1 MILLKPRRGFRRLP
15 TGFDQPIY
23 VFPENG
29 ISQHALNLIARDR
42 LQDDPGILREF
53 PQWRIKRAPHFV
65 GAMVPR
71 PAHVQGKLRQGLEPL
86 DFRG

>member
-1 MILLKPRRGFRRLP
+1 MPLLKPCRRLRRLMLR
-15 TGFDQPIY
+15 
-23 VFPENG
+23 
-29 ISQHALNLIARDR
+29 SQQVVNVLTEGRIGEHALDLIARDR
-42 LQDDPGILREF
+42 LQDDPGILREL